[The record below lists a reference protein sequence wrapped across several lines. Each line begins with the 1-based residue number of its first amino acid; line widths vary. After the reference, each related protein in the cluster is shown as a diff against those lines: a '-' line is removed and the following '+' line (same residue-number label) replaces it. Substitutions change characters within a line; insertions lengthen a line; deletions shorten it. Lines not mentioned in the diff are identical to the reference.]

1 MPAIGSTRLGSLFLT
16 LPTRALTGQQ
26 IISSEG
32 DAFKI
37 VERTGERWFAAE
49 LNRHKGQFLHRASCC
64 PKTERAHRPV
74 PSIRRHKTG
83 DKQIDRARVLEVR
96 IQSPPAKSQRTI
108 GSATV
113 DLPGYGRNRR

>member
-1 MPAIGSTRLGSLFLT
+1 MSASESTAHRAIRFQHPCGGNRSRLGRLWLIPERNYATPAIGSTRLGSLFLT

-64 PKTERAHRPV
+64 PK
-74 PSIRRHKTG
+74 
-83 DKQIDRARVLEVR
+83 
-96 IQSPPAKSQRTI
+96 
-108 GSATV
+108 
-113 DLPGYGRNRR
+113 N